1 MTKSKKNHINDIR
14 KTFEYVCKKAN
25 VDIKCCYFL
34 RHSFWTAQ
42 KNLSTDAKMILG
54 GWKSRVMVETYDK
67 KTDKLK
73 MEFRDQAAQT
83 LLQYKSNR

>member
-1 MTKSKKNHINDIR
+1 
-14 KTFEYVCKKAN
+14 
-25 VDIKCCYFL
+25 
-34 RHSFWTAQ
+34 
-42 KNLSTDAKMILG
+42 MILG
-54 GWKSRVMVETYDK
+54 GWKSRVMAETYDK